1 MIPPCS
7 RRLWYPP
14 SGPEATGVS
23 PIFSRR
29 AVPLDLAWDNLALSV
44 PVFLGSAVVVVI
56 AGVALARFG
65 DQIADITGWGAL
77 WVGTILVSVAT
88 SLPELITNISAIVI
102 EDAPDLALGNV
113 FGADMINMFTIA
125 VVGMVFGARN
135 LFSGQGRATQTL
147 VLVAVGIAI
156 IAIAVGATGDAALG
170 PTSVG
175 GLLIAAAYIG
185 GMKLVYDAGKAS
197 AGADDAPTAS
207 ASALRAWGGFGL
219 AGLAILAAAPLLASS
234 SVGIGDA
241 TGLGSSF
248 MGVLA
253 VSVVTTLPE
262 ASVTFAAA
270 RRKSYGLVIGNIY
283 GSCAF
288 NLFVIPIA
296 DLFHTEG
303 PLLGEM
309 GSAHFVAAGAAI
321 VLMSMGFLVI
331 RSYQDRLISGL
342 RRLVYVVPPTY
353 VGALLWVFRESR
365 S

>member
-1 MIPPCS
+1 M
-7 RRLWYPP
+7 
-14 SGPEATGVS
+14 
-23 PIFSRR
+23 
-29 AVPLDLAWDNLALSV
+29 DLAWDNLALSV
-44 PVFLGSAVVVVI
+44 PVFLGSAAVVVV

-65 DQIADITGWGAL
+65 DQIADLTGWGAL
-77 WVGTILVSVAT
+77 WVGTIVVSVAT

-113 FGADMINMFTIA
+113 FGADMINIFTIS
-125 VVGMVFGARN
+125 VVGMVFGVRN
-135 LFSGQGRATQTL
+135 LFGGQGRATQTL

-156 IAIAVGATGDAALG
+156 VATAAGATGDRALG

-175 GLLIAAAYIG
+175 GLLVAAAYIG
-185 GMKLVYDAGKAS
+185 GMKLVYDAGKA
-197 AGADDAPTAS
+197 GTAEEAAAAVT

-219 AGLAILAAAPLLASS
+219 AALAILLAAPLLASS
-234 SVGIGDA
+234 AVGIGDA

-270 RRKSYGLVIGNIY
+270 HRRSYGLVIGNIY

-309 GSAHFVAAGAAI
+309 GSPHFVAAGSAI

-331 RSYQDRLISGL
+331 RSFQDRLISAL
-342 RRLVYVVPPTY
+342 RGLVYVVPPTY

>member
-1 MIPPCS
+1 M
-7 RRLWYPP
+7 
-14 SGPEATGVS
+14 
-23 PIFSRR
+23 
-29 AVPLDLAWDNLALSV
+29 DLAWDNLALSV
-44 PVFLGSAVVVVI
+44 PVFLASAAVVVA
-56 AGVALARFG
+56 AGIALARFG

-102 EDAPDLALGNV
+102 EDAPALALGNV
-113 FGADMINMFTIA
+113 FGADMINVFTISI
-125 VVGMVFGARN
+125 VGLVFGVRN
-135 LFSGQGRATQTL
+135 LFGGQGRATQTL

-156 IAIAVGATGDAALG
+156 VAVAVGATGDVGLG

-175 GLLIAAAYIG
+175 GLLIAVAYIG
-185 GMKLVYDAGKAS
+185 GMKLVYDAGKAGAAEESSTAPS
-197 AGADDAPTAS
+197 AN
-207 ASALRAWGGFGL
+207 ALRAWGGFGL
-219 AGLAILAAAPLLASS
+219 AGLAILLAAPLLASS
-234 SVGIGDA
+234 AVGIGDA
-241 TGLGSSF
+241 TGLGRSF

-270 RRKSYGLVIGNIY
+270 SRKSYGLVIGNIY

-309 GSAHFVAAGAAI
+309 ASSHFVAGGSAI

-331 RSYQDRLISGL
+331 RSYQDRLLSAL
-342 RRLVYVVPPTY
+342 RGLVYVVPPTY
-353 VGALLWVFRESR
+353 IGALLWVFRESR

>member
-1 MIPPCS
+1 M
-7 RRLWYPP
+7 
-14 SGPEATGVS
+14 
-23 PIFSRR
+23 
-29 AVPLDLAWDNLALSV
+29 DLPWDNLALSV
-44 PVFLGSAVVVVI
+44 PVFLGSALVVVL

-88 SLPELITNISAIVI
+88 SLPELITNISAIVL

-125 VVGMVFGARN
+125 VVGMAFGVRN
-135 LFSGQGRATQTL
+135 LFEGHGRATQTL
-147 VLVAVGIAI
+147 VLVTIGIAI
-156 IAIAVGATGDAALG
+156 IAMAAGATGDVGLG

-185 GMKLVYDAGKAS
+185 GMKLVYDAGKSAAAVEEAPAS
-197 AGADDAPTAS
+197 SG
-207 ASALRAWGGFGL
+207 SALRIWGGFGL
-219 AGLAILAAAPLLASS
+219 AALAILLAAPLLASS
-234 SVGIGDA
+234 AVGIGDA
-241 TGLGSSF
+241 TGLGASF

-262 ASVTFAAA
+262 ASVTFTAA
-270 RRKSYGLVIGNIY
+270 RRRSYGMAIGNIY

-309 GSAHFVAAGAAI
+309 EPSHFIAAGSAI
-321 VLMSMGFLVI
+321 VLMAMGFLVI
-331 RSYQDRLISGL
+331 RSFQDRLFAGL

-353 VGALLWVFRESR
+353 VGALAWVFRESR